1 MGHAMRIE
9 HRAVIITVRSE
20 AHRSTCCWEPE
31 VGSPAWCR
39 GGVRP
44 SVVETLSAAELRPG
58 AVTPGS
64 RPVHVT
70 DPAQVYTWQPLHWHS
85 RKFHMDTLRCPIVRG
100 DHKRDDVLYP
110 DPVVYPRAQFGR
122 KLNEKPQHACHW
134 CRNEYVE
141 SK

>member
-1 MGHAMRIE
+1 MGQAMRIE
-9 HRAVIITVRSE
+9 HRAPVVTVMSE
-20 AHRSTCCWEPE
+20 AHRSTCGWEPE

-44 SVVETLSAAELRPG
+44 SVVETLRAAELRPG

-70 DPAQVYTWQPLHWHS
+70 DPAQLQTGKSIHWHS

-100 DHKRDDVLYP
+100 DHRMDNVLYAALE
-110 DPVVYPRAQFGR
+110 VYTPAQFAK
-122 KLNEKPQHACHW
+122 KLNAKPQHACHW
-134 CRNEYVE
+134 CRNEYAD